1 MGKKKSRLLRNR
13 SEFVITPQVRLD
25 HRNHCRDMIKN
36 MDAEY
41 RKSFPASVA
50 IHQLGAWGMPLEWTR
65 WYNANSFKPGAWW
78 KRVSRQITDKW
89 YDLKVWAYRIPP
101 GADAVADLEMFKR
114 YYAEMDLVEAKGK
127 DSYLLDR
134 RKGKF
139 WSGPPGDHIVNREIT
154 PPKTHGAYLNGAV
167 RLMFD
172 EDFFAFAVFPYAF
185 REIPLADMLAVMFP
199 DVNDW
204 QFLPDSGTP
213 EYETYAINSYYSS
226 IAMRISMDRH
236 AKTPWERHRVNV
248 VGEDFEIVYMDIN
261 GAVVATDHVTR
272 KAVVAKVKKS
282 EAEHHD

>member
-1 MGKKKSRLLRNR
+1 MGKKKSRLRNR
-13 SEFVITPQVRLD
+13 SEFVITPLIRLN
-25 HRNHCRDMIKN
+25 HKNHCRDMLKN
-36 MDAEY
+36 MDADY
-41 RKSFPASVA
+41 RKCFPGSVV
-50 IHQLGAWGMPLEWTR
+50 IHQLGAWGMPLELTR

-78 KRVSRQITDKW
+78 KRVSRQIIDKW

-101 GADAVADLEMFKR
+101 GAGAVADLEMFKR
-114 YYAEMDLVEAKGK
+114 YYAEMDIVKAKGD

-154 PPKTHGAYLNGAV
+154 PPKTHGAYLSGAV

-199 DVNDW
+199 DVDDW

-213 EYETYAINSYYSS
+213 EYEAYAKNSYYES
-226 IAMRISMDRH
+226 IAVRLSMDRH
-236 AKTPWERHRVNV
+236 KKTDWERHKSMM
-248 VGEDFEIVYMDIN
+248 VGDDFEVIYTDIN
-261 GAVVATDHVTR
+261 GIVVATDFVTR
-272 KAVVAKVKKS
+272 QQVIASVKKS
-282 EAEHHD
+282 EAEYHD